1 MNYTFDTICA
11 IATPLSKGGI
21 GVIRVSGENAI
32 EIVQKIFTKK
42 IIPKVINHGWIIDN
56 GEKIDEV
63 IVLPF
68 IAPHSYTGENV
79 AEIQTHG
86 SPVVINQILNMI
98 LDKGARL
105 AQRGEFTKR
114 AFLNHKMDLSQAEA
128 VLDLINAKTQKSANS
143 AAGSLSGLLKIKIE
157 EIKSKISSILGKI
170 IASLDFPQD
179 VAEVDYEEIIT
190 EVQGAIDEINDILK
204 NAKMHNIL
212 RQGIKIAVAGRPN
225 AGKSS
230 LFNTLLNLKRA
241 IVTEIEGTTRDTI
254 TETLEINGISAT
266 LIDTAGIRD
275 KSADKVEKIGIEQSK
290 SAIEEADIVLCLYD
304 GQIGICEADEKI
316 FNLAQDKKRIIVR
329 TKCDLC
335 NNQTKNNEISISSK
349 TKEGIEELKK
359 AIYEEISDLNPT
371 QSEFLTNQRQQY
383 CLKKSLEALENAL
396 NGAKNNELQDLISID
411 LKASITCLGEIS
423 GEVITE
429 DILNDIFMNFC
440 IGK

>member
-86 SPVVINQILNMI
+86 SPVVINHILNMI

-143 AAGSLSGLLKIKIE
+143 AAGSLCGLLKIKTE

-190 EVQGAIDEINDILK
+190 EVQGAIDEINGILK

-275 KSADKVEKIGIEQSK
+275 KSPDKVENIGIEQSK
-290 SAIEEADIVLCLYD
+290 AAIEEADIVLCLYD

-359 AIYEEISDLNPT
+359 AIYEKISDLNPT

>member
-86 SPVVINQILNMI
+86 SPVVINHILNMI

-143 AAGSLSGLLKIKIE
+143 AAGSLCGLLKIKTE

-179 VAEVDYEEIIT
+179 VTEVDYEEIIT
-190 EVQGAIDEINDILK
+190 EVQGAIDEINGILK

-275 KSADKVEKIGIEQSK
+275 KSPDKVENIGIEQSK
-290 SAIEEADIVLCLYD
+290 AAIEEADIVLCLYD

>member
-86 SPVVINQILNMI
+86 SPVVINHILNMI

-190 EVQGAIDEINDILK
+190 EVQGAIDEINGILK

-275 KSADKVEKIGIEQSK
+275 KSPDKVENIGIEQSK
-290 SAIEEADIVLCLYD
+290 AAIEEADIVLCLYD